1 MLTHDHLADCDS
13 RLFARCSFAS
23 LRVEAVAITVR
34 DNRAEDRQID
44 SP

>member
-23 LRVEAVAITVR
+23 LRVEAVALRFAITEPKTAR
-34 DNRAEDRQID
+34 
-44 SP
+44 